1 MDCEHQLITDDDN
14 HSCTMEYESVIGYG
28 RIKIMKEEEK
38 YDALVKIM
46 RQYHKEDFP
55 FGKEVIPMTT
65 LMKLEVDEVTGKRR
79 KKNPHK

>member
-1 MDCEHQLITDDDN
+1 MITDDDN
-14 HSCTMEYESVIGYG
+14 HSCTMEYESVIGNG

-46 RQYHKEDFP
+46 RQYHKEEFP

-79 KKNPHK
+79 KKNPHKK